1 MEAAATVHGKGNNLT
16 VTHGADTD
24 LFVEFYFNQV
34 AERDFVRIRFPG
46 DTKTEL
52 DREVKDQDKERF
64 YRKWELYQKQL
75 SQYGTDT
82 MLEDAGFL
90 RAGEIEILNKA
101 GIKTAKELAALTDN
115 YLATLGPGAREMS
128 LKAKRFVQSEAQ
140 EAKHQAL
147 LKENYALNNRIAT
160 QESQMK
166 EMQEKLAALSAMVQ
180 NPPANRG
187 RPKKVK
193 NDDSVDSTESL

>member
-1 MEAAATVHGKGNNLT
+1 MESAATVHGKGNNLS

-24 LFVEFYFNQV
+24 LFVEFYFNQI
-34 AERDFVRIRFPG
+34 AEKDYVRIRFPG
-46 DTKTEL
+46 DTKTEI
-52 DREVKDQDKERF
+52 DRAVQDQDKERF
-64 YRKWELYQKQL
+64 YRKWELYQKRL

-90 RAGEIEILNKA
+90 RAGEVEICHKA
-101 GIKTAKELAALTDN
+101 GVKTAKELAALTDN
-115 YLATLGPGAREMS
+115 FLATLGPGAREMS
-128 LKAKRFVQSEAQ
+128 LKAKRFVQAEAA

-160 QESQMK
+160 QEAQMK

-180 NPPANRG
+180 NPPAKRG

-193 NDDSVDSTESL
+193 NDDSVDSSDSV